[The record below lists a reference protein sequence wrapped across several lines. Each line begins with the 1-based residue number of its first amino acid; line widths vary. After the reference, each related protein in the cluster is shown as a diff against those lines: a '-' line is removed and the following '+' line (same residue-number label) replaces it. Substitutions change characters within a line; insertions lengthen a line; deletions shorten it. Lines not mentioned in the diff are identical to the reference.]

1 MTRLMGSDMGGNG
14 INGIALASGANGLN
28 GSNGLN
34 GLNGREAK
42 TLEAEEPRGVVLERV
57 LHVNITNSLGNL
69 ALAGP
74 QGGQWTL
81 VDGAQHVVLG
91 QSAGDIG
98 ASTSQLGSVLIHE
111 VQILQQHNGFPV
123 PLGVQFNC
131 IPAREYTDL
140 GEAYAYTVLPNS
152 KLNSPET
159 IYTAPP
165 LNDEM
170 YEWHKQYPQ
179 YTAANLEEEGIMQVN
194 NQAFCFMDKEHPAVP
209 VLRYN
214 SHLLGCDIDSQKKV
228 ENTWFKVSRQVLK
241 VCCDTIREKVM
252 SKMKTYDLN
261 TLSLQIHRINAIGWE
276 DLGDGTVAMSNFKLK
291 SSWTPEEEEAAKRSH
306 LRKFTSSPY
315 TYTARIKIRYEMPRL
330 A

>member
-1 MTRLMGSDMGGNG
+1 MSHTQVTRLNGSAEIGINGNG
-14 INGIALASGANGLN
+14 INFGKL
-28 GSNGLN
+28 GSEMGKPLDSSS
-34 GLNGREAK
+34 
-42 TLEAEEPRGVVLERV
+42 EEPRGTVLERV

-74 QGGQWTL
+74 HGGVWKL
-81 VDGAQHVVLG
+81 VDGAQHVVLS
-91 QSAGDIG
+91 QSAGDVG

-111 VQILQQHNGFPV
+111 VQVLQQHNGFPV

-131 IPAREYTDL
+131 VPAREYTDL

-165 LNDEM
+165 LSDDM

-179 YTAANLEEEGIMQVN
+179 YTAANLEEEGIMHVN
-194 NQAFCFMDKEHPAVP
+194 NQAFCFVDKEHPAVP

-214 SHLLGCDIDSQKKV
+214 SHLLGCDIDSQKKM

-241 VCCDTIREKVM
+241 VCCDTIREKVL

-261 TLSLQIHRINAIGWE
+261 TLSLQIHRINAVGWE

-291 SSWTPEEEEAAKRSH
+291 SAWTPEEEEVAKRSH

-315 TYTARIKIRYEMPRL
+315 TYTARIKIKYEMPRL